1 MSQNPPAKTIAL
13 GVTGSIAA
21 HKAIDIASDLTQ
33 KGHRVR
39 VVMTKDAMR
48 FVTPLPFKTLSRG
61 PVITDLYDEE
71 DHWKPSHI
79 QLADEADAILIAP
92 CSATTIARIAH
103 GLADDALSAIALAL
117 SPKTLRIVAPAMNG
131 HMWLNPITQSNIQ
144 ILKNN
149 QWHVI
154 GPAEGMLS
162 CGYQG
167 IGRLCDFSTIVKE
180 TMGLLAS
187 A

>member
-1 MSQNPPAKTIAL
+1 MSPNSSSKTIAL

-21 HKAIDIASDLTQ
+21 HKAIDIASELTQ
-33 KGHRVR
+33 SGYRVK

-92 CSATTIARIAH
+92 CSATTIARIAN

-117 SPKTLRIVAPAMNG
+117 RPSTLRIMAPAMNG
-131 HMWLNPITQSNIQ
+131 QMWLNPITQSNMQ
-144 ILKNN
+144 ILKDN
-149 QWHVI
+149 QWHFI
-154 GPAEGMLS
+154 GPVDGMLS

-167 IGRLCDFSTIVKE
+167 IGRLCDFSSIVKE
-180 TMGLLAS
+180 TMDLLAS
-187 A
+187 T